1 MIWYDCYR
9 KAVGLV
15 ITMKYGFVRV
25 AAASPELR
33 VADVNFNTG
42 KIIELIDEA
51 SKNHVEF
58 IVFPELCVTGY
69 TCGDLFM
76 KETLIEAAKEAL
88 IKIAQATA
96 GSSMVSVIGLPLN
109 ISGRLYDCA
118 AVLQNRKILGIV
130 PKSYLP
136 NYSEF
141 YEGRWFTAADQ
152 LDEKEI
158 CLGDS
163 IVPAGTDLI
172 FAARGREELKFGVEI
187 CEDLWSLVPPS
198 CYQAQAGA
206 VLLFNLSA
214 SNELVCKADFRRD
227 LVKSQSSRC
236 VAGYVYSSANCCES
250 STDLVFGGH
259 LLIAENGNV
268 LKESERFFFENKL
281 VTADID
287 MDRLSYNRRI
297 IGPSRRKTGDRGFRV
312 VYFDPADEYLPDTLH
327 RSINK
332 NPFIPLNDADMDLR
346 CKEILS
352 MQTCGLIKRISHT
365 KSEKLV
371 IGISGGLDSTLAF
384 IVATR
389 AMEKL
394 GLPYSNIHT
403 ITMPGFGTTDRTYD
417 NALSLIKEYNATLK
431 VVDIKDACLK
441 HFEDIGHDKDVH
453 DITYENVQAR
463 ERTQIL
469 MDYANKI
476 GGLVIGTGDLSELA
490 LGWCTYNGDHM
501 SMYGVNA
508 GIPKTLVRYIIRWY
522 ADNEAGEEVARILHD
537 ILDTPVSPELLPP
550 SKSGQITQKTEEV
563 LGPYEVH
570 DFFLF
575 YMQSWGAGPAK
586 LLYLARQAFKD
597 QYSPEQLK
605 NWLVIFF
612 KRFFSQQF
620 KRSCMPDGP
629 KVGTVSL
636 SPRGDWKMPSDAAVD
651 LWLSEL
657 ENNSSLR
664 SE

>member
-1 MIWYDCYR
+1 
-9 KAVGLV
+9 
-15 ITMKYGFVRV
+15 MKYGFVRV

-33 VADVNFNTG
+33 VADVSFNSK
-42 KIIELIDEA
+42 KIIELINEA
-51 SKNHVEF
+51 NKNHVEF
-58 IVFPELCVTGY
+58 IVFPELCITGY

-76 KETLIEAAKEAL
+76 KDTLIEGAKEAL
-88 IKIAQATA
+88 LKIAQATM
-96 GSSMVSVIGLPLN
+96 GSSLVSVIGLPLI
-109 ISGRLYDCA
+109 ISGRLYNCA
-118 AVLQNRKILGIV
+118 AVLQNGRILGIV
-130 PKSYLP
+130 PKTYLP
-136 NYSEF
+136 NYNEF
-141 YEGRWFTAADQ
+141 YEARWFTVADQ

-158 CLGDS
+158 DLGEE
-163 IVPAGTDLI
+163 IVPVGTDLI
-172 FAARGREELKFGVEI
+172 FEARGKEELKFGIEI

-198 CYQAQAGA
+198 CYLAQAGA
-206 VLLFNLSA
+206 ALLFNLSA
-214 SNELVCKADFRRD
+214 SSESVCKADFRRD

-236 VAGYVYSSANCCES
+236 IAGYIYSSANCCES

-259 LLIAENGNV
+259 LLIAENGNI
-268 LKESERFFFENKL
+268 LKESERFYFENKL
-281 VTADID
+281 EIADID
-287 MDRLSYNRRI
+287 LDRLSYNRRI
-297 IGPSRRKTGDRGFRV
+297 IGPSRRKTGDRDYRV
-312 VYFDPADEYLPDTLH
+312 ILFEQANDICPDILQ

-332 NPFIPLNDADMDLR
+332 NPFIPLNDEDRDER
-346 CKEILS
+346 CMEILS
-352 MQTCGLIKRISHT
+352 MQTCGLIKRLIHS
-365 KSEKLV
+365 KIEKLV

-384 IVATR
+384 IVTIR
-389 AMEKL
+389 AMKRL
-394 GLPYSNIHT
+394 GLPVSNIHA

-417 NALSLIKEYNATLK
+417 NAINLIKEYNATLK
-431 VVDIKDACLK
+431 VVDIKEACLK

-453 DITYENVQAR
+453 DVTYENVQAR

-469 MDYANKI
+469 MDYANKT

-501 SMYGVNA
+501 SMYAVNT
-508 GIPKTLVRYIIRWY
+508 GIPKTLVRYIIQWY
-522 ADNEAGEEVARILHD
+522 ADNEADEAVGKILHD

-550 SKSGQITQKTEEV
+550 SQTGQISQKTEDV

-586 LLYLARQAFKD
+586 LLFLARQAFKG

-605 NWLVIFF
+605 KWLVVFF

-636 SPRGDWKMPSDAAVD
+636 SPRGDWKMPSDASVE
-651 LWLSEL
+651 LWLAEL
-657 ENNSSLR
+657 ES
-664 SE
+664 

>member
-1 MIWYDCYR
+1 
-9 KAVGLV
+9 
-15 ITMKYGFVRV
+15 MKYGFVRV

-33 VADVNFNTG
+33 VADCSFNSK

-51 SKNHVEF
+51 KNNSVEF
-58 IVFPELCVTGY
+58 VVFPELCVTGY

-76 KETLIEAAKEAL
+76 KDTLLIGAKKAL
-88 IKIAQATA
+88 LEIAQATF
-96 GSSMVSVIGLPLN
+96 GSTLISVIGLPLIVN
-109 ISGRLYDCA
+109 GRYYNCA
-118 AVLQNRKILGIV
+118 VVLQNGKILGIV
-130 PKSYLP
+130 PKTYLP
-136 NYSEF
+136 NYNEF
-141 YEGRWFTAADQ
+141 YEARWFTAADQ

-158 CLGDS
+158 KLGDE
-163 IVPAGTDLI
+163 IVPVGTDLI
-172 FAARGREELKFGVEI
+172 FEARDRAELKFGIEI
-187 CEDLWSLVPPS
+187 CEDLWSLIPPS
-198 CYQAQAGA
+198 CNLAQAGA
-206 VLLFNLSA
+206 TLLFNLSA
-214 SNELVCKADFRRD
+214 SNESVCKADFRRD

-236 VAGYVYSSANCCES
+236 VAGYVYSSANCSES
-250 STDLVFGGH
+250 STDLVFSGH

-268 LKESERFFFENKL
+268 LKESERFYFDNKMEI
-281 VTADID
+281 ADID
-287 MDRLSYNRRI
+287 LDRLSYNRRI
-297 IGPSRRKTGDRGFRV
+297 IGPSRRKSGAKDYRV
-312 VYFDPADEYLPDTLH
+312 IYFEQSNNVTPDTLI

-332 NPFIPLNDADMDLR
+332 NPFIPPNSADMDAR
-346 CKEILS
+346 CMEILS
-352 MQTCGLIKRISHT
+352 MQTCGLIKRVSHT
-365 KSEKLV
+365 KTEKLV

-384 IVATR
+384 IVAIR
-389 AMEKL
+389 SMIKL
-394 GLPYSNIHT
+394 GLPVSNVHA
-403 ITMPGFGTTDRTYD
+403 ITMPGFGTTGRTYD
-417 NALSLIKEYNATLK
+417 NSVNLIKENGATLK
-431 VVDIKDACLK
+431 IIDIKDACLK
-441 HFEDIGHDKDVH
+441 HFEDIGHDKDIH
-453 DITYENVQAR
+453 DVTYENVQAR

-522 ADNEAGEEVARILHD
+522 ADNEAGETIGKILHD

-550 SKSGQITQKTEEV
+550 SKTGQIAQKTEDI

-586 LLYLARQAFKD
+586 LLFLAQQAFKD

-605 NWLVIFF
+605 NWLVVFF

-620 KRSCMPDGP
+620 KRSCLPDGP

-636 SPRGDWKMPSDAAVD
+636 SPRGDWRMPSDASVE
-651 LWLSEL
+651 LWLAEL
-657 ENNSSLR
+657 E
-664 SE
+664 

>member
-1 MIWYDCYR
+1 
-9 KAVGLV
+9 
-15 ITMKYGFVRV
+15 MKYGFVRV

-33 VADVNFNTG
+33 VADVSFNSK
-42 KIIELIDEA
+42 KIIELINEA
-51 SKNHVEF
+51 NKNHVEF
-58 IVFPELCVTGY
+58 IVFPELCITGY

-76 KETLIEAAKEAL
+76 KDTLIEGAKEAL
-88 IKIAQATA
+88 LTIAQATM
-96 GSSMVSVIGLPLN
+96 GSSLVSVIGLPLI
-109 ISGRLYDCA
+109 ISGRLYNCA
-118 AVLQNRKILGIV
+118 AVLQNGRILGIV
-130 PKSYLP
+130 PKTYLP
-136 NYSEF
+136 NYNEF
-141 YEGRWFTAADQ
+141 YEARWFTVADQ

-158 CLGDS
+158 DLGEE
-163 IVPAGTDLI
+163 IVPVGTDLI
-172 FAARGREELKFGVEI
+172 FEARGKEELKFGIEI

-198 CYQAQAGA
+198 CYLAQAGA
-206 VLLFNLSA
+206 ALLFNLSA
-214 SNELVCKADFRRD
+214 SSESVCKADFRRD

-236 VAGYVYSSANCCES
+236 IAGYIYSSANCCES

-259 LLIAENGNV
+259 LLIAENGNI
-268 LKESERFFFENKL
+268 LKESERFYFENKL
-281 VTADID
+281 EIADID
-287 MDRLSYNRRI
+287 LDRLSYNRRI
-297 IGPSRRKTGDRGFRV
+297 IGPSRRKTGDRDYRV
-312 VYFDPADEYLPDTLH
+312 ILFEQANDICPDILQ

-332 NPFIPLNDADMDLR
+332 NPFIPLNDEDRDER
-346 CKEILS
+346 CMEILS
-352 MQTCGLIKRISHT
+352 MQTCGLIKRLIHS
-365 KSEKLV
+365 KIEKLV

-384 IVATR
+384 IVTIR
-389 AMEKL
+389 AMKRL
-394 GLPYSNIHT
+394 GLPVSNIHT

-417 NALSLIKEYNATLK
+417 NAINLIKEYNATLK
-431 VVDIKDACLK
+431 VVDIKEACLK

-453 DITYENVQAR
+453 DVTYENVQAR

-469 MDYANKI
+469 MDYANKT

-501 SMYGVNA
+501 SMYAVNT
-508 GIPKTLVRYIIRWY
+508 GIPKTLVRYIIQWY
-522 ADNEAGEEVARILHD
+522 ADNEADEAVGKILHD

-550 SKSGQITQKTEEV
+550 SQTGQISQKTEDV

-586 LLYLARQAFKD
+586 LLFLARQAFKG

-605 NWLVIFF
+605 KWLVVFF

-636 SPRGDWKMPSDAAVD
+636 SPRGDWKMPSDASVE
-651 LWLSEL
+651 LWLAEL
-657 ENNSSLR
+657 ES
-664 SE
+664 

>member
-1 MIWYDCYR
+1 
-9 KAVGLV
+9 
-15 ITMKYGFVRV
+15 MKYGFVRV

-33 VADVNFNTG
+33 VADVSFNSK
-42 KIIELIDEA
+42 KIIELINEA
-51 SKNHVEF
+51 NKNHVEF
-58 IVFPELCVTGY
+58 IVFPELCITGY

-76 KETLIEAAKEAL
+76 KDTLIEGAKEAL
-88 IKIAQATA
+88 LKIAQATM
-96 GSSMVSVIGLPLN
+96 GSSLVSVIGLPLI
-109 ISGRLYDCA
+109 ISGRLYNCA
-118 AVLQNRKILGIV
+118 AVLQNGRILGIV
-130 PKSYLP
+130 PKTYLP
-136 NYSEF
+136 NYNEF
-141 YEGRWFTAADQ
+141 YEARWFTVADQ

-158 CLGDS
+158 DLGEE
-163 IVPAGTDLI
+163 IVPVGTDLI
-172 FAARGREELKFGVEI
+172 FEARGKEELKFGIEI

-198 CYQAQAGA
+198 CYLAQAGA
-206 VLLFNLSA
+206 ALLFNLSA
-214 SNELVCKADFRRD
+214 SSESVCKADFRRD

-236 VAGYVYSSANCCES
+236 IAGYIYSSANCCES

-259 LLIAENGNV
+259 LLIAENGNI
-268 LKESERFFFENKL
+268 LKESERFYFENKL
-281 VTADID
+281 EIADID
-287 MDRLSYNRRI
+287 LDRLSYNRRI
-297 IGPSRRKTGDRGFRV
+297 IGPSRRKTGDRDYRV
-312 VYFDPADEYLPDTLH
+312 ILFEQANDICPDILQ

-332 NPFIPLNDADMDLR
+332 NPFIPLNDEDRDER
-346 CKEILS
+346 CMEILS
-352 MQTCGLIKRISHT
+352 MQTCGLIKRLIHS
-365 KSEKLV
+365 KIEKLV

-384 IVATR
+384 IVTIR
-389 AMEKL
+389 AMKRL
-394 GLPYSNIHT
+394 GLPVSNIHT

-417 NALSLIKEYNATLK
+417 NAINLIKEYNATLK
-431 VVDIKDACLK
+431 VVDIKEACLK

-453 DITYENVQAR
+453 DVTYENVQAR

-469 MDYANKI
+469 MDYANKT

-501 SMYGVNA
+501 SMYAVNT
-508 GIPKTLVRYIIRWY
+508 GIPKTLVRYIIQWY
-522 ADNEAGEEVARILHD
+522 ADNEADEAVGKILHD

-550 SKSGQITQKTEEV
+550 SQTGQISQKTEDV

-586 LLYLARQAFKD
+586 LLFLARQAFKG

-605 NWLVIFF
+605 KWLVVFF

-636 SPRGDWKMPSDAAVD
+636 SPRGDWKMPSDASVE
-651 LWLSEL
+651 LWLAEL
-657 ENNSSLR
+657 ES
-664 SE
+664 

>member
-1 MIWYDCYR
+1 
-9 KAVGLV
+9 
-15 ITMKYGFVRV
+15 MKYGFVRV

-33 VADVNFNTG
+33 VADVSFNSK
-42 KIIELIDEA
+42 KIIELINEA
-51 SKNHVEF
+51 NKNHVEF
-58 IVFPELCVTGY
+58 IVFPELCITGY

-76 KETLIEAAKEAL
+76 KDTLIEGAKEAL
-88 IKIAQATA
+88 LTIAQATM
-96 GSSMVSVIGLPLN
+96 GSSLVSVIGLPLI
-109 ISGRLYDCA
+109 ISGRLYNCA
-118 AVLQNRKILGIV
+118 AVLQNGRILGIV
-130 PKSYLP
+130 PKTYLP
-136 NYSEF
+136 NYNEF
-141 YEGRWFTAADQ
+141 YEARWFTVADQ

-158 CLGDS
+158 DLGEE
-163 IVPAGTDLI
+163 IVPVGTDLI
-172 FAARGREELKFGVEI
+172 FEARGKEELKFGIEI

-198 CYQAQAGA
+198 CYLAQAGA
-206 VLLFNLSA
+206 ALLFNLSA
-214 SNELVCKADFRRD
+214 SSESVCKADFRRD

-236 VAGYVYSSANCCES
+236 IAGYIYSSANCCES

-259 LLIAENGNV
+259 LLIAENGNI
-268 LKESERFFFENKL
+268 LKESERFYFENKL
-281 VTADID
+281 EIADID
-287 MDRLSYNRRI
+287 LDRLSYNRRI
-297 IGPSRRKTGDRGFRV
+297 IGPSRRKTGDRDYRV
-312 VYFDPADEYLPDTLH
+312 ILFEQANDICPDILQ

-332 NPFIPLNDADMDLR
+332 NPFIPLNDEDRDER
-346 CKEILS
+346 CMEILS
-352 MQTCGLIKRISHT
+352 MQTCGLIKRLIHS
-365 KSEKLV
+365 KIEKLV

-384 IVATR
+384 IVTIR
-389 AMEKL
+389 AMKRL
-394 GLPYSNIHT
+394 GLPVSNIHA

-417 NALSLIKEYNATLK
+417 NAINLIKEYNATLK
-431 VVDIKDACLK
+431 VVDIKEACLK

-453 DITYENVQAR
+453 DVTYENVQAR

-469 MDYANKI
+469 MDYANKT

-501 SMYGVNA
+501 SMYAVNT
-508 GIPKTLVRYIIRWY
+508 GIPKTLVRYIIQWY
-522 ADNEAGEEVARILHD
+522 ADNEADEAVGKILHD

-550 SKSGQITQKTEEV
+550 SQTGQISQKTEDV

-586 LLYLARQAFKD
+586 LLFLARQAFKG

-605 NWLVIFF
+605 KWLVVFF

-636 SPRGDWKMPSDAAVD
+636 SPRGDWKMPSDASVE
-651 LWLSEL
+651 LWLAEL
-657 ENNSSLR
+657 ES
-664 SE
+664 